1 MKKEDFEEKDIKI
14 EEPVEKNRHLED
26 LIDHYWGSINYILS
40 LVKASEIKAGL
51 ILSFYGIILNFVFK
65 SLQTILETIQN
76 KVGFYIIV
84 GLWFISTVI
93 SIYYSI
99 RCFMP
104 RIEGKFDK
112 NIFFFGDVIH
122 NYGNIKEFS
131 KTFYSISKDEDK
143 LFDQLGQQ
151 IYINSK
157 IAAHKFKNINKSLH
171 FLAIGLLLMLTLAI
185 YYVINRKG
193 EVFI

>member
-1 MKKEDFEEKDIKI
+1 MEKEENKK
-14 EEPVEKNRHLED
+14 PLVVEKNRHQED
-26 LIDHYWGSINYILS
+26 LIDHYWGSINYILN

-65 SLQTILETIQN
+65 SLQTILDAVQN
-76 KVGFYIIV
+76 KTGFYIISS
-84 GLWFISTVI
+84 LWFISTVT

-112 NIFFFGDVIH
+112 NIFFFGDVI
-122 NYGNIKEFS
+122 NKYGNIKEFS
-131 KTFYSISKDEDK
+131 KTFYNISTDEDR

-157 IAAHKFKNINKSLH
+157 IAAGKFKNINKSLK
-171 FLAIGLLLMLTLAI
+171 FLAIGLILMMILAI
-185 YYVINRKG
+185 YYVINSKTG
-193 EVFI
+193 ILI